1 MGTVYV
7 AVGFGVP
14 NPDSV
19 TESLSGN
26 ANRPLLKK
34 SGSYG
39 TTANVIDIEDERTR
53 LPVY

>member
-14 NPDSV
+14 NPLVAEPASV
-19 TESLSGN
+19 N

-34 SGSYG
+34 KSGSYG
-39 TTANVIDIEDERTR
+39 TAVNVIDIEDERTR